1 VYKTV
6 ILPLAKSDIREAAIW
21 YNKKQPGLGKRFTK
35 EVRET
40 ILFVRRNPKAY
51 SVRHSNIRT
60 AVLSIFPF
68 MIHYI
73 ISETDKTIIILAV
86 LHTSRNPD
94 VWKHYFIR

>member
-1 VYKTV
+1 MYKAI

-21 YNKKQPGLGKRFTK
+21 YNKKQLGLGKRFTK

-40 ILFVRRNPKAY
+40 ILFLRQNPKVY
-51 SVRHSNIRT
+51 SVMYGNIRT

-73 ISETDKTIIILAV
+73 VSETDKTIIVLAV

-94 VWKHYFIR
+94 VWKHNFKR